1 MLSAATETLLN
12 AIPLTK
18 VMEENGHTIAYRTAK
33 EAYYRCPF
41 HNEETASFK
50 VDLHPTGGHAADGS
64 LLAGY
69 HCFGCGKGGWGALM
83 LQAALMGVSL
93 KEHFRE
99 VADKLAKMANLVIEG
114 DHKNGFWH
122 RAKEYAEPKDE
133 ICILRKEGFTHAEL
147 RALGCEVQQIFTRD
161 YRKPEEERAA
171 TDEEK
176 RPLYKYSWGEGF
188 YKRSCNKCNF
198 DPSVLTE
205 RFGLYA
211 LSGFITEKRTRQ
223 RDGKEVSYEV
233 KATDTYP
240 IFAFCY
246 EDEKG
251 WWLKK
256 YEPLFRQ
263 VADAQGNLSPNY
275 KFTWW
280 YQNGVSRDEELS
292 RYMYGDTDVMR
303 ALAGEPV
310 ETRDPSHPTVTVTV
324 KEGRNRAEVKKFKRL
339 IICSGPRDA
348 MNVYFHSDAHVCYPH
363 SEGVD
368 IPAQIIF
375 RLREI
380 ANEIFILYDIDKT
393 GVKMADRLAMRFLD
407 LKVIYLPQE
416 LKSIRSSRTGKPC
429 KDAEE
434 YFNFFP
440 SVLNNIEAFYG
451 TDINAHFANLL
462 ADAKPM
468 CFWTEK
474 ATRHNKNTED
484 EYTTIKYT
492 MNVDNMN
499 QFLYASGMCAYG
511 KGGAMK
517 FANVGADNI
526 VDVVD
531 SGEATTMAKFKMKN
545 YLKNNH
551 HYNRPDLSNAISD
564 TKRLSLSTL
573 SEMPKRELNFRAWG
587 PDFDYFYFADAAY
600 RVTADA
606 LEKVPYAKMP
616 YHVNREAILDEVEFE
631 PINMT
636 KYFEI
641 IPNPNLKVIKKQYE
655 IRRHNATKEERQLL
669 MMEFKAK
676 EKLWK
681 FQLVWHT
688 PIEQCPPIIQFIY
701 DLGRMFWRKEEE
713 EGFLTEEEQQFQDMH
728 FINKIT
734 GLGYILSRFRTPM
747 RQHMVMITDYKID
760 RGEFKNKASGR
771 NGKTTFMKLLG
782 LVRKGLEGV
791 PGTNFHTTPDKFA
804 TNFSHFRQTADAFVG
819 IDDLHCNVGPE
830 VFYNLTE
837 RLQTRSY
844 YHDMVQAPLEESP
857 KIIATMNNPF
867 DLSVESTYGRVWPML
882 VSDYYH
888 EDKEDCSME
897 AWNPGLKFGYDFVNW
912 CSEEEK
918 QLNRNLLVY
927 CLQCYLKYQS
937 QNNGVL
943 RPPLGYDG
951 SLSLASAEIGD
962 PKLIRF
968 LTTFFTHAWHF
979 ERPISRKEMYIDY
992 CYSAGIPVNRA
1003 TVGTNHQVFWE
1014 KVRVYCKW
1022 MNISMNPPIVLTT
1035 ETDKKVGSPR
1045 VAAWET
1051 VFDGDIPASP
1061 RKRALQPSVRCVY
1074 FYRIGEIPRDP
1085 KHILQAPDTDPEE

>member
-69 HCFGCGKGGWGALM
+69 HCFGCDKGGWGALM

-198 DPSVLTE
+198 DPSVLAE

-246 EDEKG
+246 EDKKG

-280 YQNGVSRDEELS
+280 YQNGVSREEELS

-310 ETRDPSHPTVTVTV
+310 ETRDASHPTVTVTV

-451 TDINAHFANLL
+451 ADINTHFANLL

-511 KGGAMK
+511 KGGSVK
-517 FANVGADNI
+517 FANVGTDNI

-531 SGEATTMAKFKMKN
+531 SSEATIMAKMKMKN

-551 HYNRPDLSNAISD
+551 YYNRPDLSNAISD
-564 TKRLSLSTL
+564 TKRLNLSTL
-573 SEMPKRELNFRAWG
+573 SEMPVRELDFRAWG
-587 PDFDYFYFADAAY
+587 SDFDYFYFADAAY

-606 LEKVPYAKMP
+606 VERVPYAKMS
-616 YHVNREAILDEVEFE
+616 YYVNRGAILSDVEFE
-631 PINMT
+631 PIDMRR
-636 KYFEI
+636 YFEI
-641 IPNPNLKVIKKQYE
+641 IPNPQLDLMQKQYE
-655 IRRHNATKEERQLL
+655 VRKHNATKEEKRLL
-669 MMEFKAK
+669 KIEFKAK
-676 EKLWK
+676 KKLWEY
-681 FQLVWHT
+681 QLVWNT
-688 PIEQCPPIIQFIY
+688 PIEKCPPIIQFVY
-701 DLGRMFWRKEEE
+701 DLSRMFWKREAEN
-713 EGFLTEEEQQFQDMH
+713 GVLTEEERQFQDMH
-728 FINKIT
+728 FINKVV
-734 GLGYILSRFRTPM
+734 GMGYILSRFRTPM
-747 RQHMVMITDYKID
+747 RQHMVMITDYNIK

-771 NGKTTFMKLLG
+771 NGKTTLMRLLG

-791 PGTNFHTTPDKFA
+791 PGANFHTNPDKFA
-804 TNFSHFRQTADAFVG
+804 TNFSKFQRTKDSFVG

-837 RLQTRSY
+837 QLQTRSY
-844 YHDMVQAPLEESP
+844 YHDMEQTPLEESP
-857 KIIATMNNPF
+857 KIVATMNNPF
-867 DLSVESTYGRVWPML
+867 DLSVQSTYGRVWPML

-888 EDKEDCSME
+888 EEAEDGSMDE
-897 AWNPGLKFGYDFVNW
+897 WTPGLKFGCDFVKG

-927 CLQCYLKYQS
+927 CLQCYLKYAS
-937 QNNGVL
+937 EKSGVL
-943 RPPLGYDG
+943 RPPLGYEG

-962 PKLIRF
+962 PKLMRF
-968 LTTFFTHAWHF
+968 LSVFFAKAWHF
-979 ERPISRKEMYIDY
+979 ERPISRKEMYIDF
-992 CYSAGIPVNRA
+992 CDSAGIPVNRA

-1014 KVRVYCKW
+1014 KVRIYCKW

-1061 RKRALQPSVRCVY
+1061 HKRTLQPSVRCVY

-1085 KHILQAPDTDPEE
+1085 KQILQAPDTDPEA